1 MATKGGTR
9 RATRDGSRVKEP
21 SKGSAY
27 DGAVRLL
34 GMREHSRFELQQK
47 LAIRGFEPS
56 DIESALDRL
65 VEQKYLDDQRFAE
78 MLSRQYSKLGRRGL
92 TEQMKKRG
100 ISKDIWEPIVSGIDS
115 AEEFDRALDAARSK
129 GRQVPSDWDQQQV
142 WRRRTANFLQRRGFN
157 QSVVMA
163 VLARLI
169 EESGSEGGD
178 EYGW

>member
-1 MATKGGTR
+1 MSTKDNAR
-9 RATRDGSRVKEP
+9 ESNRDGFRSKEP
-21 SKGSAY
+21 PKGSAY

-47 LAIRGFEPS
+47 LNARGFDPS

-65 VEQKYLDDQRFAE
+65 IEQKYLDDQRFAE
-78 MLSRQYSKLGRRGL
+78 ILSRQYSNLGRRGL

-100 ISKDIWEPIVSGIDS
+100 ISKDIWEPLVLQIDS
-115 AEEFDRALDAARSK
+115 REEFDRALNAARRK
-129 GRQVPSDWDQQQV
+129 THLVPDDWDQREK
-142 WRRRTANFLQRRGFN
+142 WRRRTASFLQRRGFN

-169 EESGSEGGD
+169 EESDSEERD
-178 EYGW
+178 EQVW